1 MRLIRDRGARLPAGV
16 RIAADWI
23 LTIALA
29 VTAVLVF
36 EAEVAKPYTIPSESM
51 EPTLLCGKPGLGC
64 TARFSD
70 RIVACEI
77 CNRFGSPSRGQII
90 VFKAPPLAATRCGA
104 GGTYVKRLIGLP
116 GETVHEDAHGFIW
129 IDDHKLSESY
139 VQPSRRLQDVQN
151 NPTFHN
157 HTWHVPKGEYFF
169 LGDNRGESCD
179 SRMWGAVPAANLI
192 GPVIL
197 TYWPLGRLGVA

>member
-1 MRLIRDRGARLPAGV
+1 MVL
-16 RIAADWI
+16 DWL
-23 LTIALA
+23 LTIGLA
-29 VTAVLVF
+29 VAAVLVF

-64 TARFSD
+64 TAHFSD

-77 CNRFGSPSRGQII
+77 CNRFESPSRGQII
-90 VFKAPPLAATRCGA
+90 VFKAPALAAVRCGSA
-104 GGTYVKRLIGLP
+104 GTYVKRLIGLP
-116 GETVHEDAHGFIW
+116 GETVHEDGHGFIW
-129 IDDHKLSESY
+129 IDGRKLPEPY
-139 VQPSRRLQDVQN
+139 IQPDRRLQDVQN
-151 NPTFHN
+151 NPTFRDR
-157 HTWHVPKGEYFF
+157 TWHVPKGAYFF

-179 SRMWGAVPAANLI
+179 SRTWGAVPGASLI